1 MTHPVLGKAVAPLL
15 LALVA
20 ALVFVAGLAPGVT
33 WLDAGELGA
42 AAWELGIAH
51 PPGFPAAMLVHKA
64 VMLVLPAGDAGFR
77 GNVASALLGA
87 GALGFAAA
95 AAGRWGLGPLAT
107 LAALAPVAF
116 APAFARHAVT
126 IEVYTGVGF
135 LTGVGLFLVARP
147 TGAPPDRRRTLA
159 LGLLAGLALGHHAEL
174 WLLLGSLTVVHL
186 ATDRPEIRTTG
197 RALAAAAVGAAV
209 VAYLPLRAAA
219 DPWRDWGHPASPG
232 TLLEH
237 LTGARIRAA
246 YGGEMGLPTVENL
259 FRFAEDVVFPLG
271 PAFAV
276 CLPGLVR
283 LARRPGGAAVAV
295 LLLVDFVYAT
305 TLNPM
310 GLRDGQNGLVTPL
323 LFGVGLTATL
333 HWATHEAPSRLLP
346 FARVAAGLTA
356 FVLLWGASP
365 FDRSDDRGAPALTAR
380 ALEDVPP
387 RGAALVAS
395 DTLAAGAAFAQV
407 VEGARPDVAVL
418 VRQHLWD
425 PSSVEPVRRRR
436 PDAFGDW
443 RAGDAPAALP
453 FLADAARRRTLRWE
467 VAGGLD
473 GEWAPGPFTPGFPL
487 FAPVSG
493 SGPGDGAQA
502 ALAASSRF
510 VRDLADRAGLV
521 EPQARRTLSL
531 WYEDVSQSAASGPV
545 ESAEAYA
552 RALALRPEAAAAIH
566 GRRAAFFAARG
577 EPATAL
583 GLAHRALAADPE
595 DPARSRDVA
604 RYALNA
610 GDPAMA
616 LGFADAAVELG
627 PGDAE
632 ALGLR
637 GMARAR
643 LGRFDEAEAD
653 FRAALV
659 LDPAQPEAVVGMK
672 RLGEMR

>member
-1 MTHPVLGKAVAPLL
+1 MVAVA
-15 LALVA
+15 A
-20 ALVFVAGLAPGVT
+20 ALVFVSGLAPGVT

-64 VMLVLPAGDAGFR
+64 VMLLLPAGDAGFR
-77 GNVASALLGA
+77 GNLASALLGA
-87 GALGFAAA
+87 GALGFSAAA
-95 AAGRWGLGPLAT
+95 AVRFGLGPLAI
-107 LAALAPVAF
+107 LAALAPVAL

-135 LTGVGLFLVARP
+135 LTAVGLFLVARP
-147 TGAPPDRRRTLA
+147 AGAPPDRRRTLA
-159 LGLLAGLALGHHAEL
+159 LGFLAGLALGHHAEL
-174 WLLLGSLTVVHL
+174 WLLLGALTFAHV
-186 ATDRPEIRTTG
+186 AASRPDLPTAG
-197 RALAAAAVGAAV
+197 LALAAAVVGAV
-209 VAYLPLRAAA
+209 VLAYLPLRAAT
-219 DPWRDWGHPASPG
+219 DPWRDWGHPASLG
-232 TLLEH
+232 ALLDH
-237 LTGARIRAA
+237 LSGARIRAA
-246 YGGEMGLPTVENL
+246 YGGEMGPPTTENVL
-259 FRFAEDVVFPLG
+259 RFASDVVFPLG
-271 PAFAV
+271 PVFAL

-283 LARRPGGAAVAV
+283 LARRPGGAAVTI
-295 LLLVDFVYAT
+295 LLFVDLVYAT

-310 GLRDGQNGLVTPL
+310 GLRDEQNGLVTPL
-323 LFGVGLTATL
+323 LLALGLAATL
-333 HWATHEAPSRLLP
+333 HWATQEAPSRLLP
-346 FARVAAGLTA
+346 YARVAAGLTA
-356 FVLLWGASP
+356 FGLLWGAAP
-365 FDRSDDRGAPALTAR
+365 FDRSGDRGAAAWTAR
-380 ALEDVPP
+380 ALGEVPP
-387 RGAALVAS
+387 RGVALVAS

-425 PSSVEPVRRRR
+425 ASSVEPVRRRR

-453 FLADAARRRTLRWE
+453 FLADGPRRSTVRWE

-473 GEWAPGPFTPGFPL
+473 AGWAPGPLTPGLPL
-487 FAPVSG
+487 FSPASSG
-493 SGPGDGAQA
+493 EPRQGAA
-502 ALAASSRF
+502 ATLAASTRF
-510 VRDLADRAGLV
+510 VRGLSDRGGLV

-531 WYEDVSQSAASGPV
+531 WYEDVAQSPASGSV

-552 RALALRPEAAAAIH
+552 RALALRPEAAASIH
-566 GRRAAFFAARG
+566 GRRAAWFAARG
-577 EPATAL
+577 DPATAL

-595 DPARSRDVA
+595 DPSRSRDVA

-610 GDPAMA
+610 GEPAMA
-616 LGFADAAVELG
+616 LDFAHAAVEHA
-627 PGDAE
+627 PDDAE

-643 LGRFDEAEAD
+643 LGRFDEAKAD